1 MPNSLHLLH
10 TKSWHVGR
18 AENIAKVK
26 RDEEQKEQEDLADK
40 KSKERITSQL
50 RIERLRKRVRT
61 DDSEADTI
69 GNITS
74 VQGDSFPRQSNPTS
88 IKLHSSTRERGP
100 NLLESLSDTR
110 SPFYLSSSH
119 LPSLPKSISIPS
131 SRPRIINVTQFS
143 QLSRDASI
151 KHREDPLTTI
161 RKALEEKRRAMG
173 STNLER

>member
-18 AENIAKVK
+18 ADNIAKVK
-26 RDEEQKEQEDLADK
+26 RDEEQKEQEDQADK
-40 KSKERITSQL
+40 INKERITSKI
-50 RIERLRKRVRT
+50 RIERLRKRLRP
-61 DDSEADTI
+61 DDSEADA
-69 GNITS
+69 
-74 VQGDSFPRQSNPTS
+74 FPCQSNPTLT
-88 IKLHSSTRERGP
+88 KLQKSAQERGP

-119 LPSLPKSISIPS
+119 APSSPKSISIPS
-131 SRPRIINVTQFS
+131 SHPRIINVTQLS

>member
-18 AENIAKVK
+18 ADNIAKVK
-26 RDEEQKEQEDLADK
+26 RDEEQKEQEDQADK
-40 KSKERITSQL
+40 INKERITSQI
-50 RIERLRKRVRT
+50 RIERLRKRLRP
-61 DDSEADTI
+61 DDSAADKI
-69 GNITS
+69 GSGNIPS
-74 VQGDSFPRQSNPTS
+74 LQGDSFPCQSNPTLT
-88 IKLHSSTRERGP
+88 KLQKLRGP

-161 RKALEEKRRAMG
+161 RKALEEKRRATWG